1 MIPPYVLRYRAP
13 RLKAN
18 PKAKKQRI
26 IIAQVDVS
34 GTAAT
39 GATYAKALIGPKLP
53 CMLAL
58 LIDP

>member
-1 MIPPYVLRYRAP
+1 MIPPYALRDRPP

-18 PKAKKQRI
+18 PTAKMPRI

-53 CMLAL
+53 CMRAL